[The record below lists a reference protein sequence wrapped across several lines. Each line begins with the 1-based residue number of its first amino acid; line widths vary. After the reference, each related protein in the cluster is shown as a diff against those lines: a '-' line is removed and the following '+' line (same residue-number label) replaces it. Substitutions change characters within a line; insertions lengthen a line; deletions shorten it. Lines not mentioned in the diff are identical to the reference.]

1 MSRAVRGA
9 EAGLAQGRRDL
20 RHPAPG
26 PRARLHA
33 LVQPEPRAGSGGGQD
48 QGGAGQGARLFHH
61 KGMGFMNG
69 TPRVWFGSLLDAL
82 VI

>member
-1 MSRAVRGA
+1 MCRAVRGA
-9 EAGLAQGRRDL
+9 EAGLSEGRRDL

-48 QGGAGQGARLFHH
+48 EGGAGQGARVLHH
-61 KGMGFMNG
+61 KGMGFVNG
-69 TPRVWFGSLLDAL
+69 TPPS
-82 VI
+82 IY